1 MSDTRKTTKPNVPNL
16 RFPGFEGEWEECT
29 IKDFG
34 RVVTGSTPPT
44 SDNRYY
50 ENGLRLWASPA
61 DLRGDKY
68 ISETCT
74 KLSEKGFA
82 KTRVIPQGATMV
94 TCIGSTIG
102 KMGMASCEMSTNQ
115 QINSIISNTQTDSQY
130 LYYAIQARFHRYS
143 QSIAVQ
149 AVPTVSKS
157 SFEQLKN
164 YRPLLQEQQK
174 VGSFLDL
181 IDRRITIQNKV
192 IEDLK
197 KLKTALEERML
208 GQCQGKQVRLRDILI
223 ERVEKS
229 RINNQYEVLSSTV
242 SGIYSQREYFNKE
255 IASADNT
262 GYKAIHR
269 GDVVLSPQNLWMG
282 NINYNDRFE
291 IGIVSPSYKV
301 FSIDEKFDKG
311 YIAFLLKTRKALWAY
326 SLVSEQGASIV
337 RRNLNYES
345 FLEISFVIPSLK
357 EQQATARRLSAFQ
370 QKYAMEEAF
379 LRSLLLQKEFMLKS
393 LVI

>member
-16 RFPGFEGEWEECT
+16 RFPGFSGEWASRRIGEDCTVNMCKRIFANQTSEQGDVPFFKIGTIGGTPDAYITRDLFEEYKAKYNYPHEGEVMITCAGTVGKT
-29 IKDFG
+29 IVFDGEDAYFQDSNI
-34 RVVTGSTPPT
+34 V
-44 SDNRYY
+44 
-50 ENGLRLWASPA
+50 W
-61 DLRGDKY
+61 
-68 ISETCT
+68 
-74 KLSEKGFA
+74 LSNPK
-82 KTRVIPQGATMV
+82 QLY
-94 TCIGSTIG
+94 
-102 KMGMASCEMSTNQ
+102 
-115 QINSIISNTQTDSQY
+115 INSFLNYVLSRVNWNILNSTTITRIYNDNLRELVINY
-130 LYYAIQARFHRYS
+130 P
-143 QSIAVQ
+143 SI
-149 AVPTVSKS
+149 K
-157 SFEQLKN
+157 EQEKIVA
-164 YRPLLQEQQK
+164 LL
-174 VGSFLDL
+174 SLL
-181 IDRRITIQNKV
+181 DRRIAIQNKV

-357 EQQATARRLSAFQ
+357 EQQATARRLSAFK
-370 QKYAMEEAF
+370 QKQTMEEAF

-393 LVI
+393 LFI

>member
-16 RFPGFEGEWEECT
+16 RFPGFSGEWASRRIGEDCTVNMCKRIFANQTSEQRDVPFFKIGTIGGTPDAYITRDLFEEYKAKYNYPHEGEVMITCAGTVGKT
-29 IKDFG
+29 IVFDGEDAYFQDSNI
-34 RVVTGSTPPT
+34 V
-44 SDNRYY
+44 
-50 ENGLRLWASPA
+50 W
-61 DLRGDKY
+61 
-68 ISETCT
+68 
-74 KLSEKGFA
+74 LSNPK
-82 KTRVIPQGATMV
+82 QLY
-94 TCIGSTIG
+94 
-102 KMGMASCEMSTNQ
+102 
-115 QINSIISNTQTDSQY
+115 INSFLNYVLSRVNWNILNSTTITRIYNDNLRELVINY
-130 LYYAIQARFHRYS
+130 P
-143 QSIAVQ
+143 SI
-149 AVPTVSKS
+149 K
-157 SFEQLKN
+157 EQEKIVA
-164 YRPLLQEQQK
+164 LL
-174 VGSFLDL
+174 SLL
-181 IDRRITIQNKV
+181 DRRIAIQNKV

-357 EQQATARRLSAFQ
+357 EQQATARRLSAFK
-370 QKYAMEEAF
+370 QKHTMEEAF

-393 LVI
+393 LFI